1 MGRLTEKEASGKWRV
16 GGIPW
21 EQLQEGRIITEDM
34 RQRLY
39 GCLCKLKDY
48 EDTGMSPQQIQD
60 RMRDLEDMAGH
71 VCDDLCRHP
80 YDIRDQEDLD
90 RICENCP
97 VGACGEKAG
106 EEAEYEIYSRNN

>member
-1 MGRLTEKEASGKWRV
+1 MSRLTKKEASGKWQV
-16 GGIPW
+16 DGIPW
-21 EQLQEGRIITEDM
+21 EQLQEGKTITKEM

-60 RMRDLEDMAGH
+60 WMHDLEDMTGH

-80 YDIRDQEDLD
+80 YAIQDQDDLD

-97 VGACGEKAG
+97 VSACMEKLPDQTK
-106 EEAEYEIYSRNN
+106 

>member
-1 MGRLTEKEASGKWRV
+1 MGRLTKKEASGKWQV
-16 GGIPW
+16 DGIRW
-21 EQLQEGRIITEDM
+21 EQLQEGKTITKEM
-34 RQRLY
+34 GQRLY

-60 RMRDLEDMAGH
+60 WMYDLEDMAGH

-80 YDIRDQEDLD
+80 YDIQDQDDLD

-97 VGACGEKAG
+97 VSACGERVTG
-106 EEAEYEIYSRNN
+106 EE